1 MTYRPLLAA
10 AAAAAL
16 MIPATTA
23 AAQSWPE
30 ILGAVV
36 QAQASSSYSPYN
48 GQYNGRYDD
57 NRYGDRRDNHRRI
70 SERQAIRIAQR
81 QGVRVQ
87 SANRRGNH
95 YDLVGRANN
104 GQRVSLRV
112 DARTG
117 QITRFYRQRAHRD
130 NDRWDRDDRSYRD
143 HDRRDH
149 RRDRDHDDDD
159 D

>member
-1 MTYRPLLAA
+1 MTSRPLLAA
-10 AAAAAL
+10 AAAVAL
-16 MIPATTA
+16 MIPATSA

-36 QAQASSSYSPYN
+36 QAQTSSSYSPYN

-57 NRYGDRRDNHRRI
+57 NRYGDRRDSHRRI

-95 YDLVGRANN
+95 YDMIGRTDN

-117 QITRFYRQRAHRD
+117 QITRFERARD
-130 NDRWDRDDRSYRD
+130 RRNNDRWDRDDRNHRD
-143 HDRRDH
+143 HDRRDQ
-149 RRDRDHDDDD
+149 RRDRDHDD
-159 D
+159 